1 MRASPTRATS
11 SGRRSSIRPTRW
23 WWCTIIPRA
32 IPHPSQADHS
42 LTRRLRE
49 AAELLQIKLLD
60 HVIIGA
66 PAEGRLPYFSFKEMG
81 VL

>member
-1 MRASPTRATS
+1 LA
-11 SGRRSSIRPTRW
+11 
-23 WWCTIIPRA
+23 
-32 IPHPSQADHS
+32 
-42 LTRRLRE
+42 E

-66 PAEGRLPYFSFKEMG
+66 PADGRQAYFSFKEAG